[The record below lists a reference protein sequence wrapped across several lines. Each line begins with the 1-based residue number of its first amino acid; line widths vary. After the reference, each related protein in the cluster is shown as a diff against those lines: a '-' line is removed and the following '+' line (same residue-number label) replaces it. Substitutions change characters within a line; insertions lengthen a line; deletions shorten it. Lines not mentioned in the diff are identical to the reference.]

1 MKRLEARYIRKER
14 EQLGKEK
21 LTKMSL
27 KPPWDYSKSMLIE
40 EGRGGHWKANK
51 NENGEGALAG
61 VYVRFLKKKN
71 AEVFKMNKLKLSA
84 IDQYVKSKNP
94 KYTTVYYFNK

>member
-1 MKRLEARYIRKER
+1 MCVC
-14 EQLGKEK
+14 
-21 LTKMSL
+21 SL
-27 KPPWDYSKSMLIE
+27 
-40 EGRGGHWKANK
+40 
-51 NENGEGALAG
+51 
-61 VYVRFLKKKN
+61 FLKKN